1 MPVAPLCRGTGAI
14 FSPHALERM
23 ARPGILKDWF
33 LIRRDLPQS
42 RRLALTVV
50 SFLLPLVLWCVASYV
65 PWIWHPDVKIEL
77 SAEREGVTT
86 VFTAGDHVSKSFFP
100 EFVDAVRQE
109 NAAVLAA
116 KAAGTPEAG
125 AKRKN
130 QKLLRQIAPLAVEQG
145 WLPYT
150 DMQNDAVLYN
160 IWRDLATGA
169 KTATKPV
176 LSDENIGIIRK
187 NWELLSALSPEFS
200 FRLLPDEPLLKIVPQ
215 GKPANPVYLPA
226 PHEVIETGMRD
237 FTAHVPT
244 GELSM
249 GQRYAHSIR
258 IIFLGFLWACVIG
271 IPLGILCGVFDLF
284 SKLFEPFVDFFRYM
298 PAPTFS
304 TLLVAVLL
312 AGDAPK
318 VALVFIGTVFQMI
331 LVVSKTTR
339 LLDPAL
345 LEAAQ
350 TLGAKPRQMITH
362 VVIPGI
368 LPNLY
373 NDLRILLGWAW
384 TWLVIAELIG
394 VKSGLTEFIETQ
406 GRFRNFDR
414 VFPIIILIG
423 VTGFVM
429 DQFLSW
435 LHGLLFPWAGNSG
448 AVSRAI
454 AKGVTWPFRSVA
466 SVVRGRAASLES
478 ARLSAT
484 QNEVP

>member
-1 MPVAPLCRGTGAI
+1 
-14 FSPHALERM
+14 M

-33 LIRRDLPQS
+33 LIRRDLPQG

-50 SFLLPLVLWCVASYV
+50 SFVLPLLLWCVVSYV

-86 VFTAGDHVSKSFFP
+86 VFTAGDHVSRGFFP
-100 EFVDAVRQE
+100 EFADAVRQE
-109 NAAVLAA
+109 NAAVMASA
-116 KAAGTPEAG
+116 AAGAPETG
-125 AKRKN
+125 ARRKN
-130 QKLLRQIAPLAVEQG
+130 QKMLRQVAPLAVEHG
-145 WLPYT
+145 WLKYNDT
-150 DMQNDAVLYN
+150 QNDAVLYHV
-160 IWRDLATGA
+160 WRDLATGA
-169 KTATKPV
+169 KVAVEPA
-176 LSDENIGIIRK
+176 LSVENLEIVRK
-187 NWELLSALSPEFS
+187 NWALLSALSPEFA
-200 FRLLPDEPLLKIVPQ
+200 FKQLPDQPLLKLIPQ

-226 PHEVIETGMRD
+226 PDEVFKTGLRD
-237 FTAHVPT
+237 FKEDAPA

-249 GQRYAHSIR
+249 GQRYQRSLR
-258 IIFLGFLWACVIG
+258 IIFMGFLWACVIG
-271 IPLGILCGVFDLF
+271 VPLGILCGVFDFF
-284 SKLFEPFVDFFRYM
+284 SKLCEPFVDFFRYM

-318 VALVFIGTVFQMI
+318 VALVFIGTVFQMV

-350 TLGAKPRQMITH
+350 TLGAKPRQMVLK

-414 VFPIIILIG
+414 VFPVIILIG

-429 DQFLSW
+429 DQILSW
-435 LHGLLFPWAGNSG
+435 LHGLLFPWAGSSSEL
-448 AVSRAI
+448 SRGI
-454 AKGVTWPFRSVA
+454 ARIMSWPFRAMKAGVQ
-466 SVVRGRAASLES
+466 GRAAGS
-478 ARLSAT
+478 AAERLAAT
-484 QNEVP
+484 SNERP

>member
-1 MPVAPLCRGTGAI
+1 ML
-14 FSPHALERM
+14 
-23 ARPGILKDWF
+23 RPGIFKDWF
-33 LIRRDLPQS
+33 LIRRDLPHS
-42 RRLALTVV
+42 RRLVLTCV
-50 SFLLPLVLWCVASYV
+50 SFLLPIAIWCFVSYV

-77 SAEREGVTT
+77 SAQREGVTT
-86 VFTAGDHVSKSFFP
+86 VFTAGDHVSRKFFP
-100 EFVDAVRQE
+100 EFVDAVRND
-109 NAAVLAA
+109 NAVVLAA
-116 KAAGTPEAG
+116 RKAGSPEPG

-130 QKLLRQIAPLAVEQG
+130 QKLLRQLAPLAESHG
-145 WLPYT
+145 WLAYT
-150 DMQNDAVLYN
+150 DAQNDTVLYTL
-160 IWRDLATGA
+160 WRDIATGA
-169 KTATKPV
+169 KVTDNPALTP
-176 LSDENIGIIRK
+176 ENLEIVRQ
-187 NWELLSALSPEFS
+187 NWKLLSAKSPEFS
-200 FRLLPDEPLLKIVPQ
+200 YADLPDESLLKLIPQ
-215 GKPANPVYLPA
+215 GKPANPIYLPA
-226 PHEVIETGMRD
+226 PHEVIKTGFRD
-237 FTAHVPT
+237 FTARVPD
-244 GELSM
+244 GELTM
-249 GQRYAHSIR
+249 MERYKRSLH
-258 IIFLGFLWACVIG
+258 IIFMGFFWACVVG
-271 IPLGILCGVFDLF
+271 IPIGILCGVFDFF

-318 VALVFIGTVFQMI
+318 IALVFIGTVFQMI

-339 LLDPAL
+339 LLDPSL

-429 DQFLSW
+429 DQILSW
-435 LHGLLFPWAGNSG
+435 FHGIFFPWATTQGPLTRNVINILRWPISMM
-448 AVSRAI
+448 SR
-454 AKGVTWPFRSVA
+454 KNQ
-466 SVVRGRAASLES
+466 AAS
-478 ARLSAT
+478 
-484 QNEVP
+484 

>member
-1 MPVAPLCRGTGAI
+1 MN
-14 FSPHALERM
+14 
-23 ARPGILKDWF
+23 RPDILKDWF

-42 RRLALTVV
+42 RRLGLTCV
-50 SFLLPLVLWCVASYV
+50 SFLLPIAVWCLVSYI

-86 VFTAGDHVSKSFFP
+86 VFTAGDHISRGFFP
-100 EFVDAVRQE
+100 EFVEAVRKE
-109 NAAVLAA
+109 NVGVIAARTS
-116 KAAGTPEAG
+116 GTTEPG

-130 QKLLRQIAPLAVEQG
+130 QKLLRQLAPLAVSHD

-150 DMQNDAVLYN
+150 DAQNDAVLYTL
-160 IWRDLATGA
+160 WRDIATGA
-169 KTATKPV
+169 KTTSKPA
-176 LSDENIGIIRK
+176 LTAENLEIVRQ
-187 NWELLSALSPEFS
+187 NWALLSAASPTFS
-200 FRLLPDEPLLKIVPQ
+200 YSKLPDTALLKLVPQ
-215 GKPANPVYLPA
+215 GKPANPIYLPA
-226 PHEVIETGMRD
+226 PDEVISTGLRD
-237 FTAHVPT
+237 FTAKVPA
-244 GELSM
+244 GELTM
-249 GQRYAHSIR
+249 GERYKKSLGV
-258 IIFLGFLWACVIG
+258 IFMGFFWACLVG
-271 IPLGILCGVFDLF
+271 IPIGILCGVFDFF

-318 VALVFIGTVFQMI
+318 IALVFIGTVFQMI

-339 LLDPAL
+339 LLDPSL

-368 LPNLY
+368 MPNLY

-423 VTGFVM
+423 VTGFTM
-429 DQFLSW
+429 DQVLSW
-435 LHGLLFPWAGNSG
+435 LHGIFFPWAGTSG
-448 AVSRAI
+448 PLSRGIVRAL
-454 AKGVTWPFRSVA
+454 KWPVQA
-466 SVVRGRAASLES
+466 LAASA
-478 ARLSAT
+478 ARKNLV
-484 QNEVP
+484 QP

>member
-1 MPVAPLCRGTGAI
+1 
-14 FSPHALERM
+14 M
-23 ARPGILKDWF
+23 ARPAILKDWF
-33 LIRRDLPQS
+33 LIRRDLPQG
-42 RRLALTVV
+42 RRLALTTV
-50 SFLLPLVLWCVASYV
+50 SFLLPLVLWCVVSYV

-86 VFTAGDHVSKSFFP
+86 VFTAGDHVSRGFFP
-100 EFVDAVRQE
+100 EFVEAVRAE
-109 NAAVLAA
+109 NAAVQAA
-116 KAAGTPEAG
+116 KVAGTPASG

-130 QKLLRQIAPLAVEQG
+130 QKLLRQLAPVAVEHG
-145 WLPYT
+145 WLKY
-150 DMQNDAVLYN
+150 DDAQNDTVLYHL
-160 IWRDLATGA
+160 WRDLATGA
-169 KTATKPV
+169 KTSTKPV
-176 LSDENIGIIRK
+176 LSEENLGIIRQ
-187 NWELLSALSPEFS
+187 NWALLSSLSPEFS
-200 FRLLPDEPLLKIVPQ
+200 FRTLPDEPLLKIVPQ

-226 PHEVIETGMRD
+226 PHEVVRAGMRD
-237 FTAHVPT
+237 FSAEVPE
-244 GELSM
+244 GELTM
-249 GQRYAHSIR
+249 GDRYRKSLR
-258 IIFLGFLWACVIG
+258 VIFMGFLWACVIG
-271 IPLGILCGVFDLF
+271 IPLGILCGVFDFF

-339 LLDPAL
+339 LLEPSL

-350 TLGAKPRQMITH
+350 TLGAKPRQMITK

-414 VFPIIILIG
+414 VFPVIILIG
-423 VTGFVM
+423 ITGFVM
-429 DQFLSW
+429 DQVLSW
-435 LHGLLFPWAGNSG
+435 LHGLFFPWAGNAG
-448 AVSRAI
+448 AFSR
-454 AKGVTWPFRSVA
+454 GVARCLTWPFRTAAGAIHARIAAMEAARIA
-466 SVVRGRAASLES
+466 STRQES
-478 ARLSAT
+478 
-484 QNEVP
+484 P